1 MAKFLGKFDIASFE
15 ELTGSAV
22 FNSRRQLITNKQ
34 RIPFKLIRGDQSKGF
49 KKADVQP
56 TSTGAPIIVKLDG
69 NINYLALSKAAYQSR
84 LERQLQT
91 EISGASDRRGTV
103 IPSTL
108 YDTIRAQIVSK
119 LVQVPAIVMILAED
133 TPFTGSYDIISGS
146 EPVYSGIANTSG
158 YLDRTITNDSPTATG
173 ATWSFANL
181 ESTYV
186 DGANGNQ
193 FHQSEYTASFIIR
206 TYTSASYTGSYLN
219 QVGAR
224 IDSGKFEYYTSSIGQ
239 STAGFNRTV
248 LSANVFGDGDYET
261 FNASFNEPTSS
272 LYAAPRE
279 LLTFPYDTVVASGSF
294 FFSPSFETLV
304 AATTPG
310 QDGYQP
316 IHQITLYW
324 ASGSGGLMGPKGL
337 SGSMTPNETIPDP
350 DAAANMPSGSHIFL
364 NAKLSA
370 PASGG
375 YYSTDTLVSY
385 PATQSFDG
393 SLVGGFHISGTVHV
407 AGDGMRGTSTPGL
420 LYFANPFAS
429 AHTVTSSIITAA
441 PRWNGISFT
450 LSS

>member
-34 RIPFKLIRGDQSKGF
+34 RIPFKFIRGDQSKGF

-56 TSTGAPIIVKLDG
+56 TSTGAPVIVKLDG

-91 EISGASDRRGTV
+91 EISGASDRRGVV

-108 YDTIRAQIVSK
+108 YDTIRAQIVSR
-119 LVQVPAIVMILAED
+119 LTQVPTVVMIMAED
-133 TPFTGSYDIISGS
+133 TPFTGSYDMTSGS
-146 EPVYSGIANTSG
+146 GAIYSGIANTHG
-158 YLDRTITNDSPTATG
+158 YIDRVINNYSPTATG
-173 ATWSFANL
+173 ATWSFANPGD
-181 ESTYV
+181 TTA
-186 DGANGNQ
+186 DGIYGTQ
-193 FHQSEYTASFIIR
+193 LHQSEYTASFNIR
-206 TYTSASYTGSYLN
+206 TYASGSLTSSYVGYFGSK
-219 QVGAR
+219 
-224 IDSGKFEYYTSSIGQ
+224 IDAGKFEYYTSSIGQ

-248 LSANVFGDGDYET
+248 LSANVFGDGDPAT
-261 FNASFNEPTSS
+261 FNAAFGEPTSS

-279 LLTFPYDTVVASGSF
+279 LLTFPYDTTVASGSF

-304 AATTPG
+304 AATVPG
-310 QDGYQP
+310 QAGYQP
-316 IHQITLYW
+316 IHEVTLYW

-337 SGSMTPNETIPDP
+337 SGSMTPNETVPDI

-364 NAKLSA
+364 NTKLSA

-375 YYSTDTLVSY
+375 YYSTDTLISY
-385 PATQSFDG
+385 PATRSFDG

-420 LYFANPFAS
+420 QYFANPFAS
-429 AHTVTSSIITAA
+429 AHAVTSSIITAA

-450 LSS
+450 KAS